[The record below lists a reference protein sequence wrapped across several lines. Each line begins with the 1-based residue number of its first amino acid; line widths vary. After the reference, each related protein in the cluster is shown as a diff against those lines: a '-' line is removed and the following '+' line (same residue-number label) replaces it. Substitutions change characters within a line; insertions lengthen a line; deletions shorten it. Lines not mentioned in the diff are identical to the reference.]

1 MPDQPQESAQ
11 KTNDVVVIRIHAPS
25 RSEAKRLKEEK
36 AAAKSAAPE
45 K

>member
-25 RSEAKRLKEEK
+25 RIEAKRLKEQK
-36 AAAKSAAPE
+36 AAE
-45 K
+45 KGKPA